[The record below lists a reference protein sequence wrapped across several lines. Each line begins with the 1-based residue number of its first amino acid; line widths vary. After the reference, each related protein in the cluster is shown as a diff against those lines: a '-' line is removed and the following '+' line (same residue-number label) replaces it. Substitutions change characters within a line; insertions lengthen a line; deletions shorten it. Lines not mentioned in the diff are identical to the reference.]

1 MPTYLSSYPY
11 HIPAPAGFSKW
22 KWRLLLAD
30 GWKMQISSISIRKSG
45 WVGNAVGEMGN
56 GKWGNGD
63 WGLGIRDLDQ
73 GLSESIKEKWQ

>member
-1 MPTYLSSYPY
+1 
-11 HIPAPAGFSKW
+11 
-22 KWRLLLAD
+22 
-30 GWKMQISSISIRKSG
+30 MQISSISIRKSG